1 MSFLSFDLLLSQSLF
16 DLFSASLSNN
26 FYYLLCDYCIR
37 CVTIP
42 GSLLFFSKPIFSSFY
57 HRFDNF
63 ACQICIFHRDN
74 KFFIFFFCLSIS
86 DCCRDKEKQSR
97 IYDTNTDD
105 ADMDVDVAATNL
117 QRIGN

>member
-1 MSFLSFDLLLSQSLF
+1 MSFLFFDLLLSQSLF

-63 ACQICIFHRDN
+63 ACQICIFQRDN
-74 KFFIFFFCLSIS
+74 KFFIFFFVFPFLIVVGTKRNNPVSMIPILMMLIWMWML
-86 DCCRDKEKQSR
+86 QQR
-97 IYDTNTDD
+97 IYKE
-105 ADMDVDVAATNL
+105 
-117 QRIGN
+117 